1 MTLAQTRIHS
11 HTKHEHAPIMFLQ
24 RHRQMHT
31 QMKIKTYTA
40 HTHTLAWAHKLLHK
54 RVNVKLPAFTT
65 LQANISKG
73 GRKSWSS
80 SQLSEFPPFLLTLS
94 SSWKGNTNSWK
105 LTPYTKLKLNSQPV
119 NRNLQV
125 CNSDLP
131 HALWPLT
138 WQRRSAS
145 GRKEGERENVAGE
158 RVAQLPR
165 LSIMRICM
173 VWNATYRRRND
184 ADHRQKTAPN
194 ILKGITKLFPRH
206 VLVEGQAIEGGRTHA
221 RHSMTAAG
229 DMWKSLS
236 TRTNWRLPRDFHD
249 FLRFCAWIIPICRP

>member
-145 GRKEGERENVAGE
+145 GRKEGGRERSRRWRESC
-158 RVAQLPR
+158 
-165 LSIMRICM
+165 SI
-173 VWNATYRRRND
+173 ASPFYH
-184 ADHRQKTAPN
+184 ADLHG
-194 ILKGITKLFPRH
+194 LKRH
-206 VLVEGQAIEGGRTHA
+206 VSQAEWRRSSPENSTKHLKRDYEALSPPCPCRGASDRGRTNA
-221 RHSMTAAG
+221 RTA
-229 DMWKSLS
+229 
-236 TRTNWRLPRDFHD
+236 FHD
-249 FLRFCAWIIPICRP
+249 SSRWHVEKPFYPN